1 MTEKKNPHAAA
12 LGKLGGQ
19 ARMKGLSP
27 AAKTKLSKK
36 GGIARAKKLSAA
48 ELSQIGTLAVR
59 ARERQRAAR
68 KQASQ

>member
-1 MTEKKNPHAAA
+1 MTEKKNPNAAA
-12 LGKLGGQ
+12 LGKLGGR

-27 AAKTKLSKK
+27 AAKAKLSKK

-59 ARERQRAAR
+59 ARERQRAGR
-68 KQASQ
+68 KRASQ